1 MDRYCRNLASFGCT
15 APKSRRKA
23 ETACRSH
30 ADLTVRSSLD
40 WIERDYATAIL
51 FDVRRFDS
59 PTHSVDCFMGRVA
72 VEVEWNNKAPFF
84 DRDLN
89 LVLFE
94 LRAIDVGVITTRG
107 SGLQKIFNRPGKGA
121 SYGRATT
128 HRES

>member
-1 MDRYCRNLASFGCT
+1 
-15 APKSRRKA
+15 
-23 ETACRSH
+23 
-30 ADLTVRSSLD
+30 
-40 WIERDYATAIL
+40 
-51 FDVRRFDS
+51 
-59 PTHSVDCFMGRVA
+59 MGRVA

-107 SGLQKIFNRPGKGA
+107 SELQKIFNRPGKGA